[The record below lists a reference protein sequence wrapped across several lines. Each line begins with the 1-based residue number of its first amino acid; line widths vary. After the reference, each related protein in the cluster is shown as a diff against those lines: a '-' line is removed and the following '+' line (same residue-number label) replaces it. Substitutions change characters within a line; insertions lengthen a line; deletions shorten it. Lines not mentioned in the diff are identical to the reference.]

1 MAYTIDIDTGGTFT
15 DGYMTKGAEMAC
27 VKVLTT
33 PHDLTLCIMDCIKE
47 GAEAFGLAAPDMLKE
62 TEVIRYSTTVGTN
75 TILQRN
81 GPKLGLI
88 LTEGS
93 QGDVYREEARD
104 PGTNGYGDIGWL
116 IPPDMVR
123 GIEEATDSGGEV
135 LREPE
140 QAEVLA
146 VVEELIALG
155 ARIIVVSLRNSYTNP
170 GNEQLVREI
179 IRSEFPRQ
187 YLGAVPTMLASD
199 VSSRPGDYVRTCTVL
214 LNAYIHPQVARY
226 LYRAEEDIRGRGYDR
241 PLLIVHSSGGVS
253 RVAKTI
259 GLHTFNSGPVAGLVG
274 AAFMAGLKGS
284 ERILAIDI
292 GGTSADMGII
302 LEGKVGKND
311 EPVVQ
316 GVPLHVSMID
326 VLSLGS
332 GGGSIAYIDDAS
344 GELKVGPKSAGAYP
358 GPAAFELGG
367 VDPTVTDADL
377 VLGFVDPD
385 YFLGGRKKLNL
396 SLAETAIRDKIAK
409 PLGIGVENAAYRIVE
424 RMNEDIR
431 SQISTSAVEHFGSDV
446 SFDLLVYGGAGP
458 THCCWFG
465 ALPTVEKMIVPLH
478 ASVFSAFGASRMD
491 LMHLY
496 SVPMRMSVSDSAK
509 MVEEDVRD
517 VFQEL
522 VDGIVSRAFMDMR
535 GEGFEAASVRWEVS
549 AQLRD
554 SQTGKLLVLS
564 LGSGCLDACGLEHLD
579 LQCMGLACK
588 ESEMDEESVWVER
601 LMLHASAE
609 AYKPDVPCHEGGGGY
624 LEKAEKGSRRV
635 FWGDIGQSID
645 TRIYDRSLL
654 YCGHELSGPV
664 IVEAAD
670 TTYVIPSGFRLA
682 VDEYLNA
689 IVGRE

>member
-15 DGYMTKGAEMAC
+15 DGYMTRDAETVC

-33 PHDLTLCIMDCIKE
+33 PHDLTQCIMDCIEE
-47 GAEAFGLAAPDMLKE
+47 GADAFGLAVPDMLKD

-81 GPKLGLI
+81 GPQLGLI
-88 LTEGS
+88 LSEGS
-93 QGDVYREEARD
+93 QENIYREEA
-104 PGTNGYGDIGWL
+104 GKSETNGYCDIGWL

-123 GIEEATDSGGEV
+123 GIDEATDSEGEV
-135 LREPE
+135 LREPDRT
-140 QAEVLA
+140 EVLA
-146 VVEELIALG
+146 VVEELIDIG
-155 ARIIVVSLRNSYTNP
+155 ARIIVVSLINSYANRR
-170 GNEQLVREI
+170 NEQAVREI

-187 YLGAVPTMLASD
+187 YLGAIPTMLASD
-199 VSSRPGDYVRTCTVL
+199 VSSKPGDYVRTCTAL

-226 LYRAEEDIRGRGYDR
+226 LNRAEEDIRGRGYER

-284 ERILAIDI
+284 ERMLAVDI

-302 LEGKVGKND
+302 LDGEVGKND
-311 EPVVQ
+311 EPMVQ
-316 GVPLHVSMID
+316 GIPLHVSMID

-332 GGGSIAYIDDAS
+332 GGGSIAYLDEAT
-344 GELKVGPKSAGAYP
+344 GELKVGPQSAGAFP
-358 GPAAFELGG
+358 GPAAFDLGG
-367 VDPTVTDADL
+367 SDPTVTDADL

-396 SLAETAIRDKIAK
+396 SLAETAIREKIAA
-409 PLGIGVENAAYRIVE
+409 PLGIGVEEAAYRIVK

-431 SQISTSAVEHFGSDV
+431 TQLAASAADNFAADV

-465 ALPTVEKMIVPLH
+465 ALPTVERMIVPLH
-478 ASVFSAFGASRMD
+478 APVFSAFGASRMD

-496 SVPMRMSVSDSAK
+496 SVPMRVSVSDAANL
-509 MVEEDVRD
+509 VEEDVRS
-517 VFQEL
+517 VFRVQI
-522 VDGIVSRAFMDMR
+522 DGIVNRALMDMR

-554 SQTGKLLVLS
+554 SQTGKLIVLT
-564 LGSGCLDACGLEHLD
+564 LGSGCLDACGFEQLD
-579 LQCMGLACK
+579 LQCIGLACK
-588 ESEMDEESVWVER
+588 ESGMEEEAVWVER
-601 LMLHASAE
+601 MMLHTTAE
-609 AYKPDVPCHEGGGGY
+609 AYKPDVPCREGGGY
-624 LEKAEKGSRRV
+624 LEDAEKGSRRV
-635 FWGDIGQSID
+635 FWGDIGQFID
-645 TRIYDRSLL
+645 TMVYDRNLL
-654 YCGHELSGPV
+654 RCGHEISGPV

-670 TTYVIPSGFRLA
+670 TTYVIPSGFA
-682 VDEYLNA
+682 FTIDEYLNA